1 MVVKEGWIMDG
12 EGQRG
17 GVADACEK
25 NCPHGEGGFGWC
37 EVWNDVLVLNLIN
50 CVGF

>member
-1 MVVKEGWIMDG
+1 MDHGG

-25 NCPHGEGGFGWC
+25 ICLTVREGSTHRWC
-37 EVWNDVLVLNLIN
+37 EVWNDVLVLIN
-50 CVGF
+50 CVRF